1 MSSPAPGTASIR
13 DPIRS
18 RPRNWLLTAL
28 ALGSLLLVASS
39 LRPALTSVGPVLE
52 QIGTTTGLS
61 DSALGMLTALPLLG
75 LALFSSIVHGP
86 AARWGVD
93 RVLLAALAL
102 LAAGIVVRSL
112 PAMPALWIGTAMIGA
127 GVAFGNV
134 LVPVI
139 LRRDHPMRIALFT
152 GVSTSVMTGFAALGS
167 GLAVPVAVALGGWRI
182 SLGLW
187 AVPVMVALLVWA
199 ARIRWVPAP
208 APVTSATGIPTE
220 PTGSVWR
227 SATAWQVTAFMGLQS
242 TAFFTLINWLPSVEA
257 SRGVSPEAAGWHL
270 FAFQIAGVFAGL
282 AITALMGRRAE
293 QRPACLAVSLA
304 ILVAMAGLLWFPA
317 WGPLWI
323 VLAGV
328 GTGSSIVV
336 ALSLIG
342 LRGRS
347 QSETTRLSGMAQS
360 MGYLLAA
367 CGPVAAGALIQ
378 LTGSPDLV
386 LMLVG
391 GLALAQT
398 GVAFWAG
405 RDRRARPARN
415 P

>member
-1 MSSPAPGTASIR
+1 MNDTVVAP
-13 DPIRS
+13 
-18 RPRNWLLTAL
+18 PRTWPRALL
-28 ALGSLLLVASS
+28 ALGALLLVASC
-39 LRPALTSVGPVLE
+39 LRPALTTVGPVLE
-52 QIGTTTGLS
+52 QIGATTGLS
-61 DSALGMLTALPLLG
+61 DGALGLLTALPLLG
-75 LALFSSIVHGP
+75 FALFSSIVHGP

-93 RVLLAALAL
+93 RVLLAALAV
-102 LAAGIVVRSL
+102 LAAGIAIRSL

-139 LRRDHPMRIALFT
+139 LRRDHPKRIALFT
-152 GVSTSVMTGFAALGS
+152 GVSTSVMTGFAAVGA
-167 GLAVPVAVALGGWRI
+167 GLAVPLAAALGGWRI

-187 AVPVMVALLVWA
+187 AVPVVVAFLLWA
-199 ARIRWVPAP
+199 ARSHWIPAAVPAP
-208 APVTSATGIPTE
+208 SATGTPSE

-242 TAFFTLINWLPSVEA
+242 TAFFTLINWLPSVETA
-257 SRGVSPEAAGWHL
+257 RGVPPETAGWHL
-270 FAFQIAGVFAGL
+270 FALQIAGVVAGL
-282 AITALMGRRAE
+282 AVSALMGRRAE

-304 ILVAMAGLLWFPA
+304 ILVAMAGLLWVPQ
-317 WGPLWI
+317 WGFLWI
-323 VLAGV
+323 LLAGT

-336 ALSLIG
+336 ALALIG

-367 CGPVAAGALIQ
+367 GGPAAAGALIQ
-378 LTGSPDLV
+378 ITGSPDLV
-386 LMLVG
+386 LVLVG

-398 GVAFWAG
+398 VVAFWAG
-405 RDRRARPARN
+405 RDRRV
-415 P
+415 

>member
-1 MSSPAPGTASIR
+1 MSSPAPMATPVQGPART
-13 DPIRS
+13 RS
-18 RPRNWLLTAL
+18 RTWLLAAL

-61 DSALGMLTALPLLG
+61 NSALGMLTALPLLG
-75 LALFSSIVHGP
+75 FALFSSIVHGP

-93 RVLLAALAL
+93 RVLLAALAV
-102 LAAGIVVRSL
+102 LAAGIAVRSL

-139 LRRDHPMRIALFT
+139 LRRDHPRRIALFT
-152 GVSTSVMTGFAALGS
+152 GVSTSVMTGFAALGA
-167 GLAVPVAVALGGWRI
+167 GLAVPLAMVLGGWRL

-199 ARIRWVPAP
+199 ARTRWVPAP
-208 APVTSATGIPTE
+208 APVTSAADAPAE

-242 TAFFTLINWLPSVEA
+242 TAYFTLINWLPSVEA
-257 SRGVSPEAAGWHL
+257 SRGVNPETAGWHL
-270 FAFQIAGVFAGL
+270 FVFQIAGVFAGL
-282 AITALMGRRAE
+282 AVTALMGRRAE
-293 QRPACLAVSLA
+293 QRPACLTVSLA
-304 ILVAMAGLLWFPA
+304 IVVAMAGLLWFPA

-347 QSETTRLSGMAQS
+347 QAETTRLSGMAQS

-367 CGPVAAGALIQ
+367 CGPVAAGALTQ
-378 LTGSPDLV
+378 FTGSLDLV
-386 LMLVG
+386 LILVG
-391 GLALAQT
+391 GLALVQT
-398 GVAFWAG
+398 VVAFWAG
-405 RDRRARPARN
+405 RDRRA
-415 P
+415 

>member
-1 MSSPAPGTASIR
+1 MSAPTPSSTAVQAPSPTR
-13 DPIRS
+13 RH
-18 RPRNWLLTAL
+18 RLLTAL
-28 ALGSLLLVASS
+28 ALVSLLLVAAS

-52 QIGTTTGLS
+52 QIGGTTGLS
-61 DSALGMLTALPLLG
+61 GSALGLLTALPLLG
-75 LALFSSIVHGP
+75 FAFFSSIVHGP

-93 RVLLAALAL
+93 RVLLAALAV
-102 LAAGIVVRSL
+102 LAAGIALRSL
-112 PAMPALWIGTAMIGA
+112 PVMPALWIGTAMIGA

-139 LRRDHPMRIALFT
+139 LRRDHPRRIALFT
-152 GVSTSVMTGFAALGS
+152 GVSTSVMSGFAALGA
-167 GLAVPVAVALGGWRI
+167 GLAVPLAAVLGGWRP

-187 AVPVMVALLVWA
+187 AVPVVVALLVWA
-199 ARIRWVPAP
+199 ARTRWIPSP
-208 APVTSATGIPTE
+208 APVAPATGAPAE

-242 TAFFTLINWLPSVEA
+242 TAYFTLINWLPSVEA
-257 SRGVSPEAAGWHL
+257 ARGVSPQTAGWHL
-270 FAFQIAGVFAGL
+270 FAFQIAGVVAGL
-282 AITALMGRRAE
+282 AVTALMGRRAE

-304 ILVAMAGLLWFPA
+304 ILLAMAGLFWIPQ
-317 WGPLWI
+317 WGVLWI
-323 VLAGV
+323 LLAGT

-336 ALSLIG
+336 ALSLIA
-342 LRGRS
+342 LRGRT

-386 LMLVG
+386 LLLVG
-391 GLALAQT
+391 GLALVQAV
-398 GVAFWAG
+398 VAFWAG
-405 RDRRARPARN
+405 RDRRP
-415 P
+415 

>member
-1 MSSPAPGTASIR
+1 MNDTVVAP
-13 DPIRS
+13 
-18 RPRNWLLTAL
+18 PRTWPRALL
-28 ALGSLLLVASS
+28 ALGALLLVASC
-39 LRPALTSVGPVLE
+39 LRPALTTVGPVLE
-52 QIGTTTGLS
+52 QIGATTGLS
-61 DSALGMLTALPLLG
+61 DGALGLLTALPLLG
-75 LALFSSIVHGP
+75 FALFSSIVHGP

-93 RVLLAALAL
+93 RVLLAALAV
-102 LAAGIVVRSL
+102 LAAGIAIRSL

-139 LRRDHPMRIALFT
+139 LRRDHPRRIALFT
-152 GVSTSVMTGFAALGS
+152 GVSTSVMTGFAAVGA
-167 GLAVPVAVALGGWRI
+167 GLAVPLAAALGGWRI

-187 AVPVMVALLVWA
+187 AIPVVVALLLWA
-199 ARIRWVPAP
+199 ARSHWIPAA
-208 APVTSATGIPTE
+208 APTHSATGTPSE

-242 TAFFTLINWLPSVEA
+242 TAFFTLINWLPSVETA
-257 SRGVSPEAAGWHL
+257 RGVPPETAGWHL
-270 FAFQIAGVFAGL
+270 FALQIAGVVAGL
-282 AITALMGRRAE
+282 AVSALMGRRAE

-304 ILVAMAGLLWFPA
+304 ILVAMAGLLWVPQ
-317 WGPLWI
+317 WGFLWI
-323 VLAGV
+323 LLAGT

-336 ALSLIG
+336 ALALIG

-367 CGPVAAGALIQ
+367 GGPAAAGALIQ
-378 LTGSPDLV
+378 ITGSPDLV
-386 LMLVG
+386 LVLVG

-398 GVAFWAG
+398 VVAFWAG
-405 RDRRARPARN
+405 RDRRI
-415 P
+415 

>member
-1 MSSPAPGTASIR
+1 MSTPAASTTRSPGPT
-13 DPIRS
+13 RS
-18 RPRNWLLTAL
+18 RNWLITAL
-28 ALGSLLLVASS
+28 ALVSLLLVSSS

-52 QIGTTTGLS
+52 QIGTTTGLTN
-61 DSALGMLTALPLLG
+61 SALGLLAALPLLSF
-75 LALFSSIVHGP
+75 AFFSSIVHGP

-93 RVLLAALAL
+93 RVLLVALAV
-102 LAAGIVVRSL
+102 LAAGIVTRSL
-112 PAMPALWIGTAMIGA
+112 PVLPALWIGAALIGA

-139 LRRDHPMRIALFT
+139 LRRDHPRRIALFT

-167 GLAVPVAVALGGWRI
+167 GLSVPLAAAVGGWPLALGLWAVPVAVAL
-182 SLGLW
+182 
-187 AVPVMVALLVWA
+187 VVWA
-199 ARIRWVPAP
+199 ARARWVPVA
-208 APVTSATGIPTE
+208 APVTTAVDTPAE

-270 FAFQIAGVFAGL
+270 FAFQIAGVVAGL
-282 AITALMGRRAE
+282 AVTALMGRRAE

-323 VLAGV
+323 VIAGT

-336 ALSLIG
+336 ALTLIG

-347 QSETTRLSGMAQS
+347 QAETTRLSGMAQS

-367 CGPVAAGALIQ
+367 CGPVAAGALTQ
-378 LTGSPDLV
+378 FTGSLDLV
-386 LMLVG
+386 LVLVG

-398 GVAFWAG
+398 VVAFWVG
-405 RDRRARPARN
+405 RDRRP
-415 P
+415 